1 MFELRELRNFVAVAE
16 RLNVSKAAEAV
27 HISQS
32 ALTRQIQGLERK
44 LGVALF
50 ERLGKRLI
58 LTAEGEDVLARAADL
73 LDRAQDLTNHTSA
86 LERGHT
92 GLLRV
97 AASPQTNAWLL
108 SPAIAEF
115 RSQHPGVDLNLL
127 EGHNDEL
134 ISYIEH
140 GAVHICV
147 AHLGVNN
154 ALVGT
159 KLFDAQLH
167 ALLPH
172 GHRLASKRRVTMP
185 DLAKDELLV
194 MRRGFL
200 TRHLVDQVCAAH
212 QIRPR
217 IFLESDSTHTLGALA
232 RDGHGVAI
240 ISTSAQDTQD
250 LRHAKPL
257 YSPRCETSA
266 QVSAIWNP
274 NRYRP
279 ACIPAFVELLR
290 KHASGT
296 A

>member
-73 LDRAQDLTNHTSA
+73 LDRAQDLTNHASA
-86 LERGHT
+86 LERGHN

-108 SPAIAEF
+108 SPAISEF
-115 RSQHPGVDLNLL
+115 RKMHPDVDLNLL
-127 EGHNDEL
+127 EGHNDRL
-134 ISYIEH
+134 IDYVEH
-140 GAVHICV
+140 GAVHISI
-147 AHLGVNN
+147 AHLGINN
-154 ALVGT
+154 ALVGA
-159 KLFDAQLH
+159 KLFAAQLY
-167 ALLPH
+167 ALLPP
-172 GHRLASKRRVTMP
+172 GHPLASRRRVSME
-185 DLAKDELLV
+185 DIASDDMLV

-200 TRHLVDQVCAAH
+200 TRHLFDQACAAH
-212 QIRPR
+212 QMRPR
-217 IFLESDSTHTLGALA
+217 IFLESDSTHTLAALA
-232 RDGHGVAI
+232 RGGHGVAI
-240 ISTSAQDTQD
+240 ISTSARDTNEIQ
-250 LRHAKPL
+250 HGKMIV
-257 YSPRCETSA
+257 SPHCHTRA
-266 QVSAIWNP
+266 DVSAIWNP

-279 ACIPAFVELLR
+279 ACLPAFIEVLQN
-290 KHASGT
+290 HAD